1 MNTNNEPTL
10 ENVNLD
16 FLNKKAIHSFTPF
29 TLLDYPDKSA
39 CILWF
44 AGCNMKCDY
53 CYNPE
58 IVFGKGSFY
67 FSEIIS
73 LLKSRRNLLDA
84 VVLSGGECLIH
95 KDIIPFI
102 KLVKSLGFLIK
113 VDTNGSQPKVL
124 EKLIEEQLID
134 YVALAVLERG
144 VVKKGVLELLQQL
157 QSWQIPVA
165 LATNSPGSLMN
176 TVLDKLQIRPYFQ
189 ALCSIELVT
198 QGKPKP
204 EIYHLAASK
213 LGVASEHCLVF
224 EDSVT
229 GLTAAKAAGMK
240 VVALPAEHHWHRAE
254 YDQAESRL
262 KCFSDI
268 QPEHF
273 RAWGFEQ
280 R

>member
-73 LLKSRRNLLDA
+73 FLKSRRNLLDA
-84 VVLSGGECLIH
+84 VVFSGGECLIH

-124 EKLIEEQLID
+124 EKLIEEKLID
-134 YVALAVLERG
+134 YVALDF
-144 VVKKGVLELLQQL
+144 KGPKEKFYAITKSNFYTQFLSCLELLQASSIPFEVRTTYHSSLLNSEDIAAMQNVL
-157 QSWQIPVA
+157 LVLGYDKDYYIQNFRNYQNTIAPLPDSQSI
-165 LATNSPGSLMN
+165 
-176 TVLDKLQIRPYFQ
+176 
-189 ALCSIELVT
+189 
-198 QGKPKP
+198 
-204 EIYHLAASK
+204 
-213 LGVASEHCLVF
+213 SE
-224 EDSVT
+224 
-229 GLTAAKAAGMK
+229 K
-240 VVALPAEHHWHRAE
+240 
-254 YDQAESRL
+254 
-262 KCFSDI
+262 DI
-268 QPEHF
+268 HQNMTKIIF
-273 RAWGFEQ
+273 R
-280 R
+280 

>member
-58 IVFGKGSFY
+58 IVFGKGAFY

-73 LLKSRRNLLDA
+73 FLKSRSNLLDA
-84 VVLSGGECLIH
+84 VVFSGGECLIH
-95 KDIIPFI
+95 KDIISFI

-124 EKLIEEQLID
+124 EKLIEEHLID
-134 YVALAVLERG
+134 YVALDFKGTKEKFFAITKSDFYSQFLSCFEVLQASYIPFEIRTTYHSSLLNPEDIATMQH
-144 VVKKGVLELLQQL
+144 VLLELGYDKNYYIQNFRNYQNTIAPLPDS
-157 QSWQIPVA
+157 QSI
-165 LATNSPGSLMN
+165 
-176 TVLDKLQIRPYFQ
+176 
-189 ALCSIELVT
+189 
-198 QGKPKP
+198 
-204 EIYHLAASK
+204 
-213 LGVASEHCLVF
+213 SE
-224 EDSVT
+224 
-229 GLTAAKAAGMK
+229 K
-240 VVALPAEHHWHRAE
+240 
-254 YDQAESRL
+254 
-262 KCFSDI
+262 DI
-268 QPEHF
+268 HQNMTKIIF
-273 RAWGFEQ
+273 R
-280 R
+280 

>member
-73 LLKSRRNLLDA
+73 FLKSRRNLLDA
-84 VVLSGGECLIH
+84 VVFSGGECLIH

-102 KLVKSLGFLIK
+102 KLAKSLGFLIK

-124 EKLIEEQLID
+124 EKIIEEQLID
-134 YVALAVLERG
+134 YVALDF
-144 VVKKGVLELLQQL
+144 KGPKEKFFGITKANFYTQFISCLELLQASSIPFEIRTTYHSSLLNSNDIAAMRDVLLELGYDKNYYIQNFRNYQNTIAPL
-157 QSWQIPVA
+157 PDSQSI
-165 LATNSPGSLMN
+165 
-176 TVLDKLQIRPYFQ
+176 
-189 ALCSIELVT
+189 
-198 QGKPKP
+198 
-204 EIYHLAASK
+204 
-213 LGVASEHCLVF
+213 SE
-224 EDSVT
+224 
-229 GLTAAKAAGMK
+229 K
-240 VVALPAEHHWHRAE
+240 
-254 YDQAESRL
+254 
-262 KCFSDI
+262 DI
-268 QPEHF
+268 HQNMTKIIF
-273 RAWGFEQ
+273 R
-280 R
+280 

>member
-1 MNTNNEPTL
+1 VNTNNVPIL

-58 IVFGKGSFY
+58 IVFGKGLFY
-67 FSEIIS
+67 FSEIFS
-73 LLKSRRNLLDA
+73 FLKTRRNLLDA

-124 EKLIEEQLID
+124 EKLIKEKLID
-134 YVALAVLERG
+134 YVALDF
-144 VVKKGVLELLQQL
+144 KGPKEKFFAITKSDFYSQFISCFELLQNSSIPFEIRTTYHSSLLNPEDIASMQNVL
-157 QSWQIPVA
+157 VELGYDKTYYIQNFRNYQNNIASLPDSQSI
-165 LATNSPGSLMN
+165 
-176 TVLDKLQIRPYFQ
+176 
-189 ALCSIELVT
+189 
-198 QGKPKP
+198 
-204 EIYHLAASK
+204 
-213 LGVASEHCLVF
+213 SE
-224 EDSVT
+224 
-229 GLTAAKAAGMK
+229 K
-240 VVALPAEHHWHRAE
+240 
-254 YDQAESRL
+254 
-262 KCFSDI
+262 DI
-268 QPEHF
+268 HQNMTKIIF
-273 RAWGFEQ
+273 R
-280 R
+280 

>member
-1 MNTNNEPTL
+1 VNTNNEPTL

-73 LLKSRRNLLDA
+73 FLKSRRNLLDA
-84 VVLSGGECLIH
+84 VVFSGGECLIH

-124 EKLIEEQLID
+124 EKLIEEKLID
-134 YVALAVLERG
+134 YVALDF
-144 VVKKGVLELLQQL
+144 KGPKEKFYAITKSNFYTQFLSCLELLQASSIPFEVRTTYHSSLLNSEDIAAMQNVL
-157 QSWQIPVA
+157 LVLGYDKDYYIQNFRNYQNTIAPLPDSQSI
-165 LATNSPGSLMN
+165 
-176 TVLDKLQIRPYFQ
+176 
-189 ALCSIELVT
+189 
-198 QGKPKP
+198 
-204 EIYHLAASK
+204 
-213 LGVASEHCLVF
+213 SE
-224 EDSVT
+224 
-229 GLTAAKAAGMK
+229 K
-240 VVALPAEHHWHRAE
+240 
-254 YDQAESRL
+254 
-262 KCFSDI
+262 DI
-268 QPEHF
+268 HQNMTKIIF
-273 RAWGFEQ
+273 R
-280 R
+280 

>member
-1 MNTNNEPTL
+1 MNTNNVPIL

-58 IVFGKGSFY
+58 IVFGKGMFY

-73 LLKSRRNLLDA
+73 FLKSRRNLLDA
-84 VVLSGGECLIH
+84 VVFSGGECLIH

-124 EKLIEEQLID
+124 EKLIKEKLID
-134 YVALAVLERG
+134 YVALDF
-144 VVKKGVLELLQQL
+144 KGPKEKFFAITKSDFYSQFISCFELLQNSSIPFEIRTTYHSSILNPEDIASMQNVL
-157 QSWQIPVA
+157 VELGYDKTYFIQNFRNYQNTIAPLPDSQSISEKDINQNMTKII
-165 LATNSPGSLMN
+165 
-176 TVLDKLQIRPYFQ
+176 IR
-189 ALCSIELVT
+189 
-198 QGKPKP
+198 
-204 EIYHLAASK
+204 
-213 LGVASEHCLVF
+213 
-224 EDSVT
+224 
-229 GLTAAKAAGMK
+229 
-240 VVALPAEHHWHRAE
+240 
-254 YDQAESRL
+254 
-262 KCFSDI
+262 
-268 QPEHF
+268 
-273 RAWGFEQ
+273 
-280 R
+280 

>member
-58 IVFGKGSFY
+58 IVFGKGAFY

-73 LLKSRRNLLDA
+73 FLKSRSNLLDA
-84 VVLSGGECLIH
+84 VVFSGGECLIH
-95 KDIIPFI
+95 KDIISFI

-124 EKLIEEQLID
+124 EKLIEEHLID
-134 YVALAVLERG
+134 YVALDF
-144 VVKKGVLELLQQL
+144 KGTKEKFFAITKSDFYTQFISSFELLQASFIPFEVRTTYHSSLLNPEDITAMQDVL
-157 QSWQIPVA
+157 LELGYDKNYYIQNFRNYQNTIAPLPDSQSI
-165 LATNSPGSLMN
+165 
-176 TVLDKLQIRPYFQ
+176 
-189 ALCSIELVT
+189 
-198 QGKPKP
+198 
-204 EIYHLAASK
+204 
-213 LGVASEHCLVF
+213 SE
-224 EDSVT
+224 
-229 GLTAAKAAGMK
+229 K
-240 VVALPAEHHWHRAE
+240 
-254 YDQAESRL
+254 
-262 KCFSDI
+262 DI
-268 QPEHF
+268 HQNMTKIIF
-273 RAWGFEQ
+273 R
-280 R
+280 

>member
-44 AGCNMKCDY
+44 ARCNMKCDY

-73 LLKSRRNLLDA
+73 FLKSRSNLLDA
-84 VVLSGGECLIH
+84 VVFSGGECLIH
-95 KDIIPFI
+95 KDIISFI

-124 EKLIEEQLID
+124 EKLIEEHLID
-134 YVALAVLERG
+134 YVALDFKGTKEKFFAITKSDFYSQFLSCFDLLQASSIPFEVRTTYHSSLLNPEDITAMQNVL
-144 VVKKGVLELLQQL
+144 LELGYDRNYYIQNFRNYQNTIAPLPDS
-157 QSWQIPVA
+157 QSI
-165 LATNSPGSLMN
+165 
-176 TVLDKLQIRPYFQ
+176 
-189 ALCSIELVT
+189 
-198 QGKPKP
+198 
-204 EIYHLAASK
+204 
-213 LGVASEHCLVF
+213 SE
-224 EDSVT
+224 
-229 GLTAAKAAGMK
+229 K
-240 VVALPAEHHWHRAE
+240 
-254 YDQAESRL
+254 
-262 KCFSDI
+262 DI
-268 QPEHF
+268 HQNMTKIIF
-273 RAWGFEQ
+273 R
-280 R
+280 

>member
-1 MNTNNEPTL
+1 MNTNNVPIL

-58 IVFGKGSFY
+58 IVFGKGAFY

-73 LLKSRRNLLDA
+73 FLKSRSNLLDA
-84 VVLSGGECLIH
+84 VVFSGGECLIH

-113 VDTNGSQPKVL
+113 VDTNGSQHKVL

-134 YVALAVLERG
+134 YVALDF
-144 VVKKGVLELLQQL
+144 KGPKEKFFAITKSDFYTQFLSCLELLQASSIPFEVRTTYHSSLLSPKDIAAMQDVL
-157 QSWQIPVA
+157 LEFGYDKNYYIQNFRNYQNTIAPLPDSQSI
-165 LATNSPGSLMN
+165 
-176 TVLDKLQIRPYFQ
+176 
-189 ALCSIELVT
+189 
-198 QGKPKP
+198 
-204 EIYHLAASK
+204 
-213 LGVASEHCLVF
+213 SE
-224 EDSVT
+224 
-229 GLTAAKAAGMK
+229 K
-240 VVALPAEHHWHRAE
+240 
-254 YDQAESRL
+254 
-262 KCFSDI
+262 DI
-268 QPEHF
+268 HQNMTKIIF
-273 RAWGFEQ
+273 R
-280 R
+280 

>member
-16 FLNKKAIHSFTPF
+16 LLNKKAIHSFTPF

-44 AGCNMKCDY
+44 AGCNMKCEY

-67 FSEIIS
+67 FSEIVS
-73 LLKSRRNLLDA
+73 FLKSRRNLLDA
-84 VVLSGGECLIH
+84 VVFSGGECLIH

-134 YVALAVLERG
+134 YVALDF
-144 VVKKGVLELLQQL
+144 KGPKEKFFAITKSDFYVQFLSCFELLQVSSIPFEVRTTYHSSLLNPKDIITMQNVL
-157 QSWQIPVA
+157 LELGYDKNYYIQNFRNYQNTITPLPDSQSI
-165 LATNSPGSLMN
+165 
-176 TVLDKLQIRPYFQ
+176 
-189 ALCSIELVT
+189 
-198 QGKPKP
+198 
-204 EIYHLAASK
+204 
-213 LGVASEHCLVF
+213 SE
-224 EDSVT
+224 
-229 GLTAAKAAGMK
+229 K
-240 VVALPAEHHWHRAE
+240 
-254 YDQAESRL
+254 
-262 KCFSDI
+262 DI
-268 QPEHF
+268 HQNMTKIIF
-273 RAWGFEQ
+273 R
-280 R
+280 

>member
-58 IVFGKGSFY
+58 IVFGKGMFY
-67 FSEIIS
+67 FSEIYS
-73 LLKSRRNLLDA
+73 FLKSRKNLLDA

-124 EKLIEEQLID
+124 EKLIEENLID
-134 YVALAVLERG
+134 YVALDF
-144 VVKKGVLELLQQL
+144 KGPKEKFFTITKSDFYTQFLSCLELLQASSIPFEIRTTYHSSLLNPEDIAAMQHVL
-157 QSWQIPVA
+157 LELGYDKDYYIQNFRNYQNTIAPLPDSQSI
-165 LATNSPGSLMN
+165 
-176 TVLDKLQIRPYFQ
+176 
-189 ALCSIELVT
+189 
-198 QGKPKP
+198 
-204 EIYHLAASK
+204 
-213 LGVASEHCLVF
+213 SE
-224 EDSVT
+224 
-229 GLTAAKAAGMK
+229 K
-240 VVALPAEHHWHRAE
+240 
-254 YDQAESRL
+254 
-262 KCFSDI
+262 DI
-268 QPEHF
+268 HQNMTKIIF
-273 RAWGFEQ
+273 R
-280 R
+280 

>member
-58 IVFGKGSFY
+58 IVFGKGTFY

-73 LLKSRRNLLDA
+73 FLKSRRNLLDA
-84 VVLSGGECLIH
+84 VVFSGGECLIH
-95 KDIIPFI
+95 KDIISVI

-124 EKLIEEQLID
+124 EKLIGEKLID
-134 YVALAVLERG
+134 YVALDFKGTKEKFFAITKSDFYSQFLSCFEVL
-144 VVKKGVLELLQQL
+144 QA
-157 QSWQIPVA
+157 SYIPFEIR
-165 LATNSPGSLMN
+165 TTYHSSLMN
-176 TVLDKLQIRPYFQ
+176 PEDIAAMQHVLLELGYDKNYYIQNFRNYQNTIAPLPDSQ
-189 ALCSIELVT
+189 SI
-198 QGKPKP
+198 
-204 EIYHLAASK
+204 
-213 LGVASEHCLVF
+213 SE
-224 EDSVT
+224 
-229 GLTAAKAAGMK
+229 K
-240 VVALPAEHHWHRAE
+240 
-254 YDQAESRL
+254 
-262 KCFSDI
+262 DI
-268 QPEHF
+268 HQNMTKIIF
-273 RAWGFEQ
+273 R
-280 R
+280 